1 MDNKDLYSVMDEVA
15 QLIPTELF
23 IRLGDAICKEI
34 EDACEAEEAEEADWQ
49 RFGKFNLE
57 SLS

>member
-1 MDNKDLYSVMDEVA
+1 MDEVA